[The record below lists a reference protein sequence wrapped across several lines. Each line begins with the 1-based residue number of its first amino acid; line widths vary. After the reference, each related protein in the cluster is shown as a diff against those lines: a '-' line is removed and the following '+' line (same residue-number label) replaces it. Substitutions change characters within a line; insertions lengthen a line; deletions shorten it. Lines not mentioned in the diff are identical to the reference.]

1 ITAEFMRPTLPYFPH
16 DKESEQRASA
26 ASSAAITAASVGWV
40 RGDLWTDAAIARSS
54 GVAGEAVGDGDPQIT
69 IPKGRARAVA
79 QRAARLSPHDS
90 RTWLLLAALDSRFDW
105 PDEIANRLRM
115 SYFTGP
121 NEPALTPLRIHIAT
135 RLTEFTDPDLKTLI
149 EQEIRAI

>member
-1 ITAEFMRPTLPYFPH
+1 MTVRRTFSFRNNILVFAGILAVQAAWLITAEFMRPTLPYFPH

-79 QRAARLSPHDS
+79 QRA
-90 RTWLLLAALDSRFDW
+90 
-105 PDEIANRLRM
+105 
-115 SYFTGP
+115 
-121 NEPALTPLRIHIAT
+121 
-135 RLTEFTDPDLKTLI
+135 
-149 EQEIRAI
+149 